1 MRFDTVFS
9 AILHLLDAGL
19 ASVFQVYESEESV
32 VKQPIIAVFGSA
44 RVQPED
50 PVYAQTMEVGA
61 ALARAGYIVMTG
73 GYAGLMEAASKGA
86 AEAGGIV
93 HGVTVDQ
100 LEAIG
105 ESAPNRWL
113 TQEFR
118 YPNLRARLDHL
129 IDRANAYVTMPG
141 GVGTAQEF
149 IEVWQLMRL
158 GDIERH
164 PLYTYGDFWTPFIDQ
179 LFQSAYVSERDTAY
193 ITNVQT
199 TDELVVGL
207 AEWFAREDA

>member
-1 MRFDTVFS
+1 M
-9 AILHLLDAGL
+9 
-19 ASVFQVYESEESV
+19 
-32 VKQPIIAVFGSA
+32 KQPIIAVFGSA
-44 RVQPED
+44 RVQQDD

-61 ALARAGYIVMTG
+61 ALAQAGYIVMTG
-73 GYAGLMEAASKGA
+73 GYAGVMEAASRGA
-86 AEAGGIV
+86 AEVGGIV

-105 ESAPNRWL
+105 ESVPNQWL

-129 IDRANAYVTMPG
+129 IDKADAYVTMPG

-158 GDIERH
+158 GDIAVH
-164 PLYTYGDFWTPFIDQ
+164 PLYTYGAFWTPFIDQ
-179 LFQSAYVSERDTAY
+179 LFQSAYVSQRDLDF
-193 ITNVQT
+193 ITNVSSA
-199 TDELVVGL
+199 DELIAGL
-207 AEWFAREDA
+207 AEWFARERE

>member
-1 MRFDTVFS
+1 MEQS
-9 AILHLLDAGL
+9 
-19 ASVFQVYESEESV
+19 
-32 VKQPIIAVFGSA
+32 KQPIIAVFGSA
-44 RVQPED
+44 RVQPDD
-50 PVYAQTMEVGA
+50 PAYVQTYEVGA

-73 GYAGLMEAASKGA
+73 GYAGLMAAASQGA

-93 HGVTVDQ
+93 HGITVDQ

-105 ESAPNRWL
+105 ESVPNQWL

-118 YPNLRARLDHL
+118 YPNLRQRLDHL
-129 IDRANAYVTMPG
+129 IDKANAYVTMPG

-158 GDIERH
+158 GDIEKH
-164 PLYTYGDFWTPFIDQ
+164 PLITYGDFWTPFVDQ
-179 LFQSAYVSERDTAY
+179 LLQSAYVSPRDTAY

-199 TDELVVGL
+199 TEELTAHL
-207 AEWFAREDA
+207 AAWFSQKGK